1 MTNPVTRAAGA
12 AGGFLRR
19 QRARRSW
26 LDHLVRAGGRYVRV
40 HATLMASG
48 VTYYVFLALAPVTL
62 LLVAV
67 AGFVLR
73 GDPLLQ
79 DELLDALRDAV
90 PGETGDSLAQTVTTA
105 VESATTFGLLGLL
118 GVVFIGLAA
127 MDKLRIGMDIVWRGR
142 ADPPE
147 LVADRAR
154 DLVSL
159 FGLGVAGALSIAL
172 TAGATSVADQVLG
185 LTEVDEVPGFF
196 LVGRA
201 LPIVLAVAGATLL
214 FLWLLKGVPGT
225 PFGYRQVLPGAVFG
239 AVGFEA
245 LKLVGGLYLAVIGG
259 NVTAS
264 TFGGLVGL
272 IVWINV
278 VCRFAFFTACWTAT
292 LPAIEHADT
301 QVPHGP
307 AGPTPL
313 PEVARVDERAASPAA
328 GRLALGLL
336 AVGALAGAAGSRLLP
351 RLVSRRGDRGRP
363 RAERPGAPPDGGR

>member
-1 MTNPVTRAAGA
+1 VTNPVSRAAGA
-12 AGGFLRR
+12 AKRSLRR

-26 LDHLVRAGGRYVRV
+26 LDHLIRAGRRYIRV

-67 AGFVLR
+67 AGLVLR
-73 GDPLLQ
+73 GNPLLQ
-79 DELLDALRDAV
+79 DQLLEALRDAV
-90 PGETGDSLAQTVTTA
+90 PGETGDSLADTVTTA
-105 VESATTFGLLGLL
+105 VDSATTFGVVGLF

-142 ADPPE
+142 ADPPQF
-147 LVADRAR
+147 LADRAR
-154 DLVSL
+154 DLLSL
-159 FGLGVAGALSIAL
+159 FWFGVAGALSIAL
-172 TAGATSVADQVLG
+172 TTGASNIAGRVFG
-185 LTEVDEVPGFF
+185 LTEVDEAPGFF
-196 LVGRA
+196 LLARA
-201 LPIVLAVAGATLL
+201 LPIVLAVAGDVLL
-214 FLWLLKGVPGT
+214 FLWLLRGVPGT
-225 PFGYRQVLPGAVFG
+225 PFGYRQLMPGAFFG

-245 LKLVGGLYLAVIGG
+245 LKLVGGLYLTAIGG

-301 QVPHGP
+301 RVPHGP
-307 AGPTPL
+307 PGPTPL
-313 PEVARVDERAASPAA
+313 PDIARVDERAASPSP
-328 GRLALGLL
+328 GRLAVALLG
-336 AVGALAGAAGSRLLP
+336 AGAVVGVTAGRVLQRLIA
-351 RLVSRRGDRGRP
+351 R
-363 RAERPGAPPDGGR
+363 RAERGRTRALRPDAPPDAGR

>member
-1 MTNPVTRAAGA
+1 MTNPVSRAAGA
-12 AGGFLRR
+12 AKRSLQR

-26 LDHLVRAGGRYVRV
+26 LDHLIRAGRRYIRV

-67 AGFVLR
+67 AGLVLR
-73 GDPLLQ
+73 GNPLLQ
-79 DELLDALRDAV
+79 DQLLEALRDAV
-90 PGETGDSLAQTVTTA
+90 PGETGDSLADTVTTA
-105 VESATTFGLLGLL
+105 VDSATTFGVVGLF

-142 ADPPE
+142 ADPPQF
-147 LVADRAR
+147 LADRAR
-154 DLVSL
+154 DLLSL
-159 FGLGVAGALSIAL
+159 FWFGVAGVLSIAL
-172 TAGATSVADQVLG
+172 TTGATSIAGRVFG
-185 LTEVDEVPGFF
+185 LTEVDEAPGFF
-196 LVGRA
+196 LLART
-201 LPIVLAVAGATLL
+201 LPIVLAVAGDVLL
-214 FLWLLKGVPGT
+214 FLWLLRGVPGT
-225 PFGYRQVLPGAVFG
+225 PFGHRQLMPGAFFG

-245 LKLVGGLYLAVIGG
+245 LKLVGGLYLTVIGG

-301 QVPHGP
+301 LVPHGP
-307 AGPTPL
+307 PGPTPL
-313 PEVARVDERAASPAA
+313 PEMARVDERAASPAP
-328 GRLALGLL
+328 GRLAVALLG
-336 AVGALAGAAGSRLLP
+336 AGAVVGATAGRFLP
-351 RLVSRRGDRGRP
+351 RLIARRAHRGRA
-363 RAERPGAPPDGGR
+363 RAVRPGEPPDAGR

>member
-1 MTNPVTRAAGA
+1 
-12 AGGFLRR
+12 
-19 QRARRSW
+19 
-26 LDHLVRAGGRYVRV
+26 
-40 HATLMASG
+40 MASG

-67 AGFVLR
+67 AGLVLR

-90 PGETGDSLAQTVTTA
+90 PGETGDSLAETVTTA

-147 LVADRAR
+147 FLADRAR

-159 FGLGVAGALSIAL
+159 FGLGVAGTLSIAL
-172 TAGATSVADQVLG
+172 TAGATSVADQLLG

-196 LVGRA
+196 LLSRA
-201 LPIVLAVAGATLL
+201 LPIVLAVAGSTLL

-225 PFGYRQVLPGAVFG
+225 PFGYRQVLPGALFG

-245 LKLVGGLYLAVIGG
+245 LKLVGSLYLAVIGG

-278 VCRFAFFTACWTAT
+278 VCRFWFFTACWTAT
-292 LPAIEHADT
+292 LPAIEQA
-301 QVPHGP
+301 QAPVPDGP
-307 AGPTPL
+307 PAPTPL
-313 PEVARVDERAASPAA
+313 PEVARVDERAAGPAP
-328 GRLALGLL
+328 GRLALALL
-336 AVGALAGAAGSRLLP
+336 GAGALAGVAAGRLLP
-351 RLVSRRGDRGRP
+351 RLTGRRGDRGRA
-363 RAERPGAPPDGGR
+363 RAVPPGAPPGAGRGPWPPR